1 MEFQSLPQ
9 TQAKLINEIK
19 ETMFSSLDINPYSLV
34 FPCAYDTA
42 WLAMIP
48 HPNQPSKPMFEGCL
62 SWVLNNQTEH
72 GFWGNC
78 DDQSGMPT
86 LECLTAT
93 LACVVAL
100 RKWNVGSS
108 MISKGLEFIHSSNAK
123 RLLKEMKKEDFIPQW
138 FAIVFPGMVELAEE
152 VLKIQILKDQSVV
165 VSDIFYHR
173 QLIFQKELHNKETY
187 LLSYLEVLPSSYFN
201 EELIIKK
208 LCEKG
213 SLFQSPSA
221 TAQAFM
227 ATENSKCLHYLQT
240 LVHKFS
246 NNNNNNIIGVPT
258 TYPMDKD
265 LIKLCIIN
273 YVERLGLAEH
283 FTIEI
288 EQLLQQVYKNYVK
301 CDGEFYY
308 EKSYHSLATL
318 ELHLLKESLAFR
330 LLRMHGYKVF
340 PSNIY
345 WILKNEDIKNHIES
359 NYECFS
365 VTMLNLYRATDLA
378 FHGEFEL
385 DELRIFSRKL
395 LQKSILVGA
404 RHTNPFNKLIENEL
418 SLPWM
423 ARLDHL
429 EHRLFIE
436 QTNEA
441 QSSLWMGKTS
451 FQRLSRFHNDKLV
464 RLATLN
470 YEFKQSIYK
479 TELEQLT
486 RWCKYWGLNEMGF
499 GREKSTYCYFAVA
512 SACCSLPYD
521 SPIRLMVAKGA
532 IIITITDDFF
542 DMKESLITELKTFTK
557 AFQRWDGK
565 ELSGVSKKIFDALDN
580 LVSEMATMYLEQQEN
595 SNHDITNWL
604 RKIWYETICS
614 WLTESEWSKNGIVPT
629 MDEYLKV
636 GMTSIATHTLL
647 LPASCFVINSTLP
660 VYSQLRPIQC
670 ESVTKL
676 VMTICRLLNDLQS
689 YEKEKEEGK
698 PNSIT
703 VYMKNNSEVEMEEA
717 VKYVKEILNKKKK
730 ELLEHVMIDGFTN
743 LSKECRHLHLSCLK
757 VFQMFFNSSNR
768 YDSDTEMLEDISKAI
783 YVPLKSIDHEGLEKN
798 LLRPPKSPMIDL
810 TRVKSTTTK
819 CSMNMNKFSQPTKCF
834 VIMNELSLH
843 QHKKVGNWKIST
855 PIMPSQLNFCFI

>member
-1 MEFQSLPQ
+1 
-9 TQAKLINEIK
+9 
-19 ETMFSSLDINPYSLV
+19 MFSSLDINPYSLV
-34 FPCAYDTA
+34 SPCAYDTA

-123 RLLKEMKKEDFIPQW
+123 RLLKEMKKEGFIPQW

-152 VLKIQILKDQSVV
+152 
-165 VSDIFYHR
+165 
-173 QLIFQKELHNKETY
+173 
-187 LLSYLEVLPSSYFN
+187 
-201 EELIIKK
+201 
-208 LCEKG
+208 G

-283 FTIEI
+283 FAIEI
-288 EQLLQQVYKNYVK
+288 EQLLQQVYK
-301 CDGEFYY
+301 
-308 EKSYHSLATL
+308 
-318 ELHLLKESLAFR
+318 
-330 LLRMHGYKVF
+330 
-340 PSNIY
+340 
-345 WILKNEDIKNHIES
+345 
-359 NYECFS
+359 
-365 VTMLNLYRATDLA
+365 ATDLA

-404 RHTNPFNKLIENEL
+404 PHTNPFNKLIENEL

-451 FQRLSRFHNDKLV
+451 
-464 RLATLN
+464 
-470 YEFKQSIYK
+470 
-479 TELEQLT
+479 
-486 RWCKYWGLNEMGF
+486 
-499 GREKSTYCYFAVA
+499 
-512 SACCSLPYD
+512 
-521 SPIRLMVAKGA
+521 
-532 IIITITDDFF
+532 
-542 DMKESLITELKTFTK
+542 
-557 AFQRWDGK
+557 FQRWDGK

-647 LPASCFVINSTLP
+647 LPASCFVINPTLP

-743 LSKECRHLHLSCLK
+743 LSKECRLLHLSCLK

-768 YDSDTEMLEDISKAI
+768 YDSDTEMLDDISKAI

-810 TRVKSTTTK
+810 TRVKSTTMK
-819 CSMNMNKFSQPTKCF
+819 CSMNMNKFSQPSKCF
-834 VIMNELSLH
+834 VIMNELSLRK
-843 QHKKVGNWKIST
+843 HKKVGNWKIAT
-855 PIMPSQLNFCFI
+855 PIRPLQLKLCLI

>member
-486 RWCKYWGLNEMGF
+486 RW
-499 GREKSTYCYFAVA
+499 
-512 SACCSLPYD
+512 
-521 SPIRLMVAKGA
+521 
-532 IIITITDDFF
+532 
-542 DMKESLITELKTFTK
+542 
-557 AFQRWDGK
+557 DGK

>member
-1 MEFQSLPQ
+1 M
-9 TQAKLINEIK
+9 
-19 ETMFSSLDINPYSLV
+19 Y
-34 FPCAYDTA
+34 
-42 WLAMIP
+42 
-48 HPNQPSKPMFEGCL
+48 
-62 SWVLNNQTEH
+62 
-72 GFWGNC
+72 
-78 DDQSGMPT
+78 
-86 LECLTAT
+86 
-93 LACVVAL
+93 
-100 RKWNVGSS
+100 
-108 MISKGLEFIHSSNAK
+108 
-123 RLLKEMKKEDFIPQW
+123 
-138 FAIVFPGMVELAEE
+138 
-152 VLKIQILKDQSVV
+152 
-165 VSDIFYHR
+165 
-173 QLIFQKELHNKETY
+173 
-187 LLSYLEVLPSSYFN
+187 
-201 EELIIKK
+201 
-208 LCEKG
+208 
-213 SLFQSPSA
+213 
-221 TAQAFM
+221 
-227 ATENSKCLHYLQT
+227 
-240 LVHKFS
+240 
-246 NNNNNNIIGVPT
+246 
-258 TYPMDKD
+258 
-265 LIKLCIIN
+265 
-273 YVERLGLAEH
+273 
-283 FTIEI
+283 
-288 EQLLQQVYKNYVK
+288 
-301 CDGEFYY
+301 
-308 EKSYHSLATL
+308 
-318 ELHLLKESLAFR
+318 
-330 LLRMHGYKVF
+330 
-340 PSNIY
+340 
-345 WILKNEDIKNHIES
+345 
-359 NYECFS
+359 
-365 VTMLNLYRATDLA
+365 
-378 FHGEFEL
+378 
-385 DELRIFSRKL
+385 
-395 LQKSILVGA
+395 
-404 RHTNPFNKLIENEL
+404 IENEL

-499 GREKSTYCYFAVA
+499 GREKIA

-647 LPASCFVINSTLP
+647 LPASCFVINPTLP

-743 LSKECRHLHLSCLK
+743 LSKECRLLHLSCLK

-768 YDSDTEMLEDISKAI
+768 YDSDTEMLDDISKAI

-810 TRVKSTTTK
+810 TRVPKLTPSKPPPKTPQKSVHLFTVK
-819 CSMNMNKFSQPTKCF
+819 R
-834 VIMNELSLH
+834 I
-843 QHKKVGNWKIST
+843 
-855 PIMPSQLNFCFI
+855 